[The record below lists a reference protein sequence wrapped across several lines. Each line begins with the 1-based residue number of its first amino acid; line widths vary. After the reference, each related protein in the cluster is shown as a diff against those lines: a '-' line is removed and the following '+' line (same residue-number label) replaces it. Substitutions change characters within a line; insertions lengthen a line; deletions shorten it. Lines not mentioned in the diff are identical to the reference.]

1 MDINNIN
8 VTSAPFASND
18 KKRRRGRRENLDYI
32 NYLEQE
38 NANQLARQQ
47 AIEQQRISERL
58 ARQLELD
65 KVFEATNNPETKA
78 YSQEYIEQA
87 QKKEQKK
94 KGKQTK
100 KSKSREAQ
108 EKAARIKQQ
117 RMMDALHEEALQ
129 ENMRIDIDNK
139 VNDIINNRQAPDFNN
154 FNYGTDDTIYN
165 QSWAQI
171 GRQSVNLKA
180 EAVEDVVEDSL
191 DFIMSDD
198 AELNKFMYSAIEE
211 GNTVEQ
217 INARINAGRR
227 RKDITEEQYNMAK
240 NLLGQNKDYINFR
253 NASTVVDAAGDR
265 VVKEV
270 AGEVIEEV
278 ADEGTENLAKSHL
291 KKALSGRNL
300 NALLN
305 VGLSINDYNEAINAG
320 DGVVKSVA
328 KAGVQFV
335 AGEALGAWMLPVAL
349 AKAAPSIIVSGVEA
363 AQTTTRK
370 MNSVSRTQVFG
381 ESYFQD
387 TQQLATM
394 RQAGMEMAKM
404 SQYNLQ
410 QAIMGNE
417 AQYMHRL

>member
-1 MDINNIN
+1 MARN
-8 VTSAPFASND
+8 TRKERA
-18 KKRRRGRRENLDYI
+18 REKERQRQAARQAA
-32 NYLEQE
+32 LEQ
-38 NANQLARQQ
+38 
-47 AIEQQRISERL
+47 QQRSNWQTVIDDAHAEALAEDPIRMSQAKVQER
-58 ARQLELD
+58 QELYD
-65 KVFEATNNPETKA
+65 
-78 YSQEYIEQA
+78 Y
-87 QKKEQKK
+87 
-94 KGKQTK
+94 
-100 KSKSREAQ
+100 
-108 EKAARIKQQ
+108 IKQQ
-117 RMMDALHEEALQ
+117 RHQYDAQ
-129 ENMRIDIDNK
+129 VRIDNTYGPLFDAAENTVPPNIDEIHERALKDNALFDEANLAAQKNTRVNNIVQDVLESNTPQEAQSILNAK
-139 VNDIINNRQAPDFNN
+139 VRAKEI
-154 FNYGTDDTIYN
+154 
-165 QSWAQI
+165 S
-171 GRQSVNLKA
+171 L
-180 EAVEDVVEDSL
+180 EDSQAAKS
-191 DFIMSDD
+191 IISSD
-198 AELNKFMYSAIEE
+198 L
-211 GNTVEQ
+211 
-217 INARINAGRR
+217 NARQKKLNVPLNRASESYRVAPGNAINRDSYM
-227 RKDITEEQYNMAK
+227 K
-240 NLLGQNKDYINFR
+240 L
-253 NASTVVDAAGDR
+253 ASPVGPIKLNTNPDLFPAMESKFKRETANV
-265 VVKEV
+265 V
-270 AGEVIEEV
+270 AGAV
-278 ADEGTENLAKSHL
+278 DEGTENLAKSHL